1 MRKFILLLF
10 VSLIVSC
17 EKETTQIVEP
27 LEVIEIIP
35 KNGGGTIIYTLP
47 QSNGVLY
54 VKASY
59 VNSQGQEVHRISSKF
74 NNRIDVD
81 GFIGN
86 ETVEVALRVIDQDE
100 NVSDPV
106 MVDFVPLTSFVFVVL
121 ESMTITP
128 DLGGVKLN
136 WNNPSGKTVFVY
148 LDITKE
154 NGETETRILSS
165 KSQDESVFVRGL
177 DAVPLTFSIR
187 VEDIE
192 GNSTSTDEVGT
203 YTPLFEQKIEKDTW
217 TLVGN
222 LSVNGNAW
230 EGSTTN
236 FWDDIIDTA
245 ATNND
250 NSYFI
255 IWRDQNGGSLQWPL
269 DIVVDMN
276 KKARINRFVVW
287 QRAYWY
293 GGVAGVPYYFQEE
306 NMRSFDLYVSN
317 DKLDWNLVGSFDIGD
332 PKVGGVVPTDVL
344 DDAAKGH
351 EFNLESVTEAFR
363 YFKFSIT
370 SNYGSDTYV
379 HGSEISLFGIDNQ

>member
-1 MRKFILLLF
+1 MRKFILLLLF
-10 VSLIVSC
+10 FLVVSC
-17 EKETTQIVEP
+17 EKETTKTVE
-27 LEVIEIIP
+27 LLQVIEVIP
-35 KNGGGTIIYTLP
+35 KNGGGTIVYSLP
-47 QSNGVLY
+47 QDNDVLY
-54 VKASY
+54 VNASY
-59 VNSQGQEVHRISSKF
+59 LNSRGQEVQRISSKF
-74 NNRIDVD
+74 NNRIEVD

-86 ETVEVALRVIDQDE
+86 ESVEVALRVYDE
-100 NVSDPV
+100 DDNASDPV

-148 LDITKE
+148 VDIAKE
-154 NGETETRILSS
+154 DGETETRILSS
-165 KSQDESVFVRGL
+165 KKKDESIFIRGL
-177 DAVPLTFSIR
+177 EAVQLTFSVR

-192 GNSTSTDEVGT
+192 GNTTSLEEVGT
-203 YTPLFEQKIEKDTW
+203 YTPLFEQKIDKNSW

-293 GGVAGVPYYFQEE
+293 GGVVGVPYYFQEE
-306 NMRSFDLYVSN
+306 NLRSFDFYVSN
-317 DKLDWNLVGSFDIGD
+317 DKVDWNLVGSFDIGD
-332 PKVGGVVPTDVL
+332 PKVGGSAPTDVL
-344 DDAAKGH
+344 EDAANGH
-351 EFNLESVTEAFR
+351 EFNLEAVTETFR